1 VEVMANA
8 TTFIEEIVVSGS
20 TTQTVDFTSIS
31 QAYDDLIIYG
41 SGRNL
46 TTSQNEGYTRITFNS
61 DATSNYSWGRGYVYG
76 TQVYGGEISTSY
88 DPAISHYAGSS
99 SANSNVTPGTLIMYL
114 PRYSN
119 TTYKKSGRSRFSELT
134 NAAQFSYATSGVIA
148 YWAWNSTA
156 AIASIQIKDLFSYWC
171 PGTKFSLYGI
181 SNS

>member
-1 VEVMANA
+1 MANA

-20 TTQTVDFTSIS
+20 TTQTVEFTSIS
-31 QAYDDLIIYG
+31 QAYDDLI
-41 SGRNL
+41 
-46 TTSQNEGYTRITFNS
+46 
-61 DATSNYSWGRGYVYG
+61 
-76 TQVYGGEISTSY
+76 ISTSY

-99 SANSNVTPGTLIMYL
+99 SANSNVTPGNLIMYL